1 MSKDFLKLLLVCSW
15 ANDGDAIY
23 AWNCSAPSEAIAK
36 LRELAL
42 CNRHPLRA
50 ALVSNDAAGAL
61 DFFWTRFQD
70 FAFDRPHWFRF
81 STGIKA
87 FLCMECTNKAEAL
100 DAAWEE
106 AITIV
111 PRIYD
116 PLTLRLTPAEKLSLR
131 SQEGILPKWVK
142 TADAYVLW
150 AINGINESAVCTSK
164 RIIKHPANAGLYVQ
178 STVYNTLASL
188 REAGLV
194 AERWIESLRV
204 YVVTRQGQ
212 CALEAMESDYADSH
226 LRRSARSLRLD
237 S

>member
-1 MSKDFLKLLLVCSW
+1 MSKDFLKFLLVCSW

-23 AWNCSAPSEAIAK
+23 AWKLLLLQAKAIAK
-36 LRELAL
+36 ASRALPCAIATHSERLLSPTTQQAPLTSSGRASKILPLIVPIGFASALASRL
-42 CNRHPLRA
+42 
-50 ALVSNDAAGAL
+50 
-61 DFFWTRFQD
+61 
-70 FAFDRPHWFRF
+70 
-81 STGIKA
+81 
-87 FLCMECTNKAEAL
+87 FLCMECTNEAEAL
-100 DAAWEE
+100 DAAWERSHLRFVSL
-106 AITIV
+106 AF
-111 PRIYD
+111 YD

-194 AERWIESLRV
+194 AERWIEIV
-204 YVVTRQGQ
+204 
-212 CALEAMESDYADSH
+212 
-226 LRRSARSLRLD
+226 
-237 S
+237 